1 MQIARHHV
9 AEPAANPIPHHG
21 LADGAVHDETN
32 LRRLIGVLP
41 HR

>member
-1 MQIARHHV
+1 MQIPRHQV
-9 AEPAANPIPHHG
+9 AEPPANPIAHHG
-21 LADGAVHDETN
+21 LADGAAHDETN